1 MAPVADGEHDD
12 GQDEQPEEPRRRGH
26 LLARLIGF
34 VVAAIVAVVVLVVAF
49 VAVLP
54 DGPDIE
60 QPVSAFCLPA
70 VEVSSTRVARG
81 SELVVSS
88 EGFGCDERLSKTSTA
103 LVHLRIDEREDDLQL
118 ARIDVGEDGSF
129 RVDVRIPGADD
140 VREPTFAVIVVSGD
154 AFRCG
159 GDSCFGDDEEL
170 LSEPIEYVPL

>member
-1 MAPVADGEHDD
+1 MAAVPPEGPFADPPRD
-12 GQDEQPEEPRRRGH
+12 GRSR
-26 LLARLIGF
+26 ARLVVRLVGF
-34 VVAAIVAVVVLVVAF
+34 VVASIAGVVALVVAF

-60 QPVSAFCLPA
+60 GPVSAFCLPV
-70 VEVSSTRVARG
+70 VELSSTRVARG

-88 EGFGCDERLSKTSTA
+88 EGFGCDEQLSKTSTA
-103 LVHLRIDEREDDLQL
+103 LVHLRIDDAEDDRQL
-118 ARIDVGEDGSF
+118 ARIEVAHDGSF
-129 RVDVRIPGADD
+129 HAEVRIPGAEEIT
-140 VREPTFAVIVVSGD
+140 EPTIAVVVVSGD